1 MKHKNAC
8 GSVKRQ
14 RGGQFSE
21 IVMQEEIFTYFPET
35 RNEDQMR
42 LIPHGVCSPWHE
54 KMTTQYSL
62 MKRRLTGMTKEVTLL
77 F

>member
-35 RNEDQMR
+35 RNED
-42 LIPHGVCSPWHE
+42 
-54 KMTTQYSL
+54 
-62 MKRRLTGMTKEVTLL
+62 
-77 F
+77 

>member
-1 MKHKNAC
+1 MKHKNAR

-35 RNEDQMR
+35 RNED
-42 LIPHGVCSPWHE
+42 
-54 KMTTQYSL
+54 
-62 MKRRLTGMTKEVTLL
+62 
-77 F
+77 